1 VTGRRFVR
9 WPDLF
14 RSPVGVVAALMV
26 ASVLVLALIGPP
38 LWGHAAAKIDV
49 SAASQGSTAAHPLGT
64 DVLGRDIL
72 DRTLVAARLSVF
84 LAVLASLLGAGVG
97 IPIGVLPSLVGRRL
111 GRLITSAISLAVAF
125 PTLLLAI
132 FVASIVGLGA
142 RGAVIGIAAAVA
154 PYFARLSQTLAASVA
169 GADYIAAA
177 RVLGIGR
184 WRLMGRHMLP
194 NVAEPLLLTLMLTMG
209 DALLALAGLS
219 LLGVGVQ
226 PPSYDWGGMLTDGL
240 LRIYVT
246 PIVVVGPAVAIIFAA
261 LGFNLLGESLARR
274 AARRDGTVPRHV
286 PASPVALPVE
296 HHERVDEPGDDGHG
310 TVLDVRG
317 LTVAFPGGSFP
328 VRDVSI
334 RVEPGEIV
342 GIVGES
348 GSGKSLT
355 AMAIAEL
362 LPPRAQA
369 TSERRLLFGRD
380 LASLGNTSRRRLL
393 GRSLAIVYQDPMASL
408 NPALR
413 IDRQLGEVAEVHEG
427 LSRREAR
434 RRSVERLRS
443 VRIGSPERRARNY
456 PHELSGGMRQRVMIA
471 MGLMGTPQLI
481 IADEPTTALDV
492 TVQQQILKLLDD
504 IGTSTGAAAILISHD
519 IAVVSQLCQRVLV
532 MYAGRVVEELD
543 VPTLVRQ
550 PAHPYTAAL
559 LASVPTMESDRER
572 PLVSIPGRAV
582 GPFDHSPGCP
592 FAPRCP
598 AASDR
603 CRDELP
609 ELKPLESGH
618 RVACWHPNSVVPHEA
633 SAWRDESMREDAL
646 A

>member
-1 VTGRRFVR
+1 VSVRRFAR

-14 RSPVGVVAALMV
+14 RSPVGVVAAVMV
-26 ASVLVLALIGPP
+26 GGVLVLAIIAPP
-38 LWGHAAAKIDV
+38 LWSHAASKIDIA
-49 SAASQGSTAAHPLGT
+49 AASQGSTAAHPLGT

-72 DRTLVAARLSVF
+72 HRTLVATRLSVL
-84 LAVLASLLGAGVG
+84 LAVLASVLGAVVG
-97 IPIGVLPSLVGRRL
+97 IPIGVLPALLGRRL
-111 GRLITSAISLAVAF
+111 GRLITAAINLAVAF

-169 GADYIAAA
+169 GSDYIAAA
-177 RVLGIGR
+177 RVLGVGR
-184 WRLMGRHMLP
+184 LRLTVKHVLP
-194 NVAEPLLLTLMLTMG
+194 NVAEPLLLTLMLTIG

-219 LLGVGVQ
+219 FLGVGVQ
-226 PPSYDWGGMLTDGL
+226 LPSYDWGGMLTDGL
-240 LRIYVT
+240 QRIFVT

-261 LGFNLLGESLARR
+261 LGFNLLGETLARR
-274 AARRDGTVPRHV
+274 AARRDGI
-286 PASPVALPVE
+286 LP
-296 HHERVDEPGDDGHG
+296 HERPAPPVSPLPTHRERVEESGEGK
-310 TVLDVRG
+310 VLDVRG
-317 LTVAFPGGSFP
+317 LTVTFPGGSVP
-328 VRDVSI
+328 VRDVSLT
-334 RVEPGEIV
+334 VEPGEIV

-355 AMAIAEL
+355 AMAIADL
-362 LPPRAQA
+362 LPTRGHA
-369 TSERRLLFGRD
+369 TVERLALFGHEVR
-380 LASLGNTSRRRLL
+380 SLGQAGRRRLL

-413 IDRQLGEVAEVHEG
+413 VGKQLGEVAEVHEG
-427 LSRREAR
+427 LSRKQAR
-434 RRSVERLRS
+434 KRAVERLRS
-443 VRIGSPERRARNY
+443 VRIGSPERRVRNY
-456 PHELSGGMRQRVMIA
+456 PHELSGGMRQRAMIA

-504 IGTSTGAAAILISHD
+504 VGASTGAAAIVISHD
-519 IAVVSQLCQRVLV
+519 IAVVSQLCRRVLV
-532 MYAGRVVEELD
+532 MYAGRIVEELD
-543 VPTLVRQ
+543 VPTLVRG

-572 PLVSIPGRAV
+572 PLVSIPGRAL
-582 GPFDHSPGCP
+582 GPFDQSPGCP

-598 AASDR
+598 VATER
-603 CRDELP
+603 CRTDLP
-609 ELKPLESGH
+609 VLSPLADGH
-618 RVACWHPNSVVPHEA
+618 RVACWHPNEA
-633 SAWRDESMREDAL
+633 TARYGFARSGESLREDAL

>member
-1 VTGRRFVR
+1 VSSRRFAR

-14 RSPVGVVAALMV
+14 RSPVGIV
-26 ASVLVLALIGPP
+26 ASLIVGGFLVLAIVAPP
-38 LWGHAAAKIDV
+38 LWSHTASKIDI
-49 SAASQGSTAAHPLGT
+49 AAISQGSTVAHPLGT
-64 DVLGRDIL
+64 DELGRDIL
-72 DRTLVAARLSVF
+72 HRTLVATRLSVL
-84 LAVLASLLGAGVG
+84 LAVLAALLGAAVG
-97 IPIGVLPSLVGRRL
+97 IPIGVLPALVGRRL
-111 GRLITSAISLAVAF
+111 GRLITSAINLAVAF

-142 RGAVIGIAAAVA
+142 HGAVIGIAAAVA
-154 PYFARLSQTLAASVA
+154 PYFARLSQTLAASVV

-184 WRLMGRHMLP
+184 LRLAARHVLP

-226 PPSYDWGGMLTDGL
+226 PPSYDWGGMLTNGL
-240 LRIYVT
+240 QRIYVT
-246 PIVVVGPAVAIIFAA
+246 PIVVLGPAVAIILAA
-261 LGFNLLGESLARR
+261 LGFNLLGEQFAKR
-274 AARRDGTVPRHV
+274 AARRDGTLPRKQDAVLAVPM
-286 PASPVALPVE
+286 PE
-296 HHERVDEPGDDGHG
+296 HRERVDEPVDGRE

-317 LTVAFPGGSFP
+317 LTVSFPGGSVP
-328 VRDVSI
+328 VRDISI
-334 RVEPGEIV
+334 TVEPGEIV

-362 LPPRAQA
+362 LPVRAQA
-369 TSERRLLFGRD
+369 TAERRRLFGRD
-380 LASLGNTSRRRLL
+380 LRSLGAGARRRLL
-393 GRSLAIVYQDPMASL
+393 GRSLSIVYQDPMASL

-413 IDRQLGEVAEVHEG
+413 VDRQLGEVAEVHEG

-434 RRSVERLRS
+434 KRSVERLRS
-443 VRIGSPERRARNY
+443 VRIGSPERRVRNY
-456 PHELSGGMRQRVMIA
+456 PFELSGGMRQRVMIA

-504 IGTSTGAAAILISHD
+504 VGASTGAAAILISHD

-543 VPTLVRQ
+543 VPTLVRG

-572 PLVSIPGRAV
+572 PLVSIPGRAA
-582 GPFDHSPGCP
+582 GPFDRSPGCP

-598 AASDR
+598 AASAR
-603 CRDELP
+603 CSTELP
-609 ELKPLESGH
+609 VLEPLEPGH
-618 RVACWHPNSVVPHEA
+618 RVACWHPNAATPQPGSGRSNESV
-633 SAWRDESMREDAL
+633 REDAV

>member
-1 VTGRRFVR
+1 MTVRRFAR

-14 RSPVGVVAALMV
+14 RSPVGVFAGVV
-26 ASVLVLALIGPP
+26 VGGFLVLAIIAPP
-38 LWGHAAAKIDV
+38 LWSHAASKIDV
-49 SAASQGSTAAHPLGT
+49 AAASQGSSAAHLFGT
-64 DVLGRDIL
+64 DLLGRDIL
-72 DRTLVAARLSVF
+72 HRTLVATRLSVL
-84 LAVLASLLGAGVG
+84 LAVLASLLGAAVG
-97 IPIGVLPSLVGRRL
+97 IPIGVLPVFVGRRL
-111 GRLITSAISLAVAF
+111 GRLITSAVSLAVAF

-154 PYFARLSQTLAASVA
+154 PYFARLSQTLATSVA

-177 RVLGIGR
+177 RVLGIR
-184 WRLMGRHMLP
+184 PLKLAVRHVLP

-209 DALLALAGLS
+209 EALIALAGLS
-219 LLGVGVQ
+219 FLGVGVQ
-226 PPSYDWGGMLTDGL
+226 QPSYDWGGMLSDNL
-240 LRIYVT
+240 NRIFVT
-246 PIVVVGPAVAIIFAA
+246 PIVVVGPAVAIILAA
-261 LGFNLLGESLARR
+261 LGFNLLGEALARR
-274 AARRDGTVPRHV
+274 AARRDATLQRHLLAPPLVVPPEPR
-286 PASPVALPVE
+286 ARVAP
-296 HHERVDEPGDDGHG
+296 DDDARG

-317 LTVAFPGGSFP
+317 LTVAFPGGSVP

-334 RVEPGEIV
+334 TVEPGEIV

-355 AMAIAEL
+355 AMAIADL
-362 LPPRAQA
+362 LPSRAQA
-369 TSERRLLFGRD
+369 TSERRLLFGQD
-380 LASLGNTSRRRLL
+380 PGSLGTAGRRRLL

-413 IDRQLGEVAEVHEG
+413 VGRQLGEVAEVHEG

-434 RRSVERLRS
+434 RRSVDRLRS
-443 VRIGSPERRARNY
+443 VRIGSPERRVRNY
-456 PHELSGGMRQRVMIA
+456 PFELSGGMRQRVMVA

-504 IGTSTGAAAILISHD
+504 VGASTGAAAILISHD
-519 IAVVSQLCQRVLV
+519 IAVISQLCQRVLV
-532 MYAGRVVEELD
+532 MYAGRIVEELD
-543 VPTLVRQ
+543 IPTLVRQ

-559 LASVPTMESDRER
+559 LASVPTMESDRAR

-598 AASDR
+598 AATDR
-603 CRDELP
+603 CVSELP
-609 ELKPLESGH
+609 VLRTLESGH
-618 RVACWHPNSVVPHEA
+618 RVACWHPNSVAPQHR
-633 SAWRDESMREDAL
+633 SAGDAESVRKDVL
-646 A
+646 T

>member
-1 VTGRRFVR
+1 
-9 WPDLF
+9 
-14 RSPVGVVAALMV
+14 
-26 ASVLVLALIGPP
+26 
-38 LWGHAAAKIDV
+38 
-49 SAASQGSTAAHPLGT
+49 
-64 DVLGRDIL
+64 
-72 DRTLVAARLSVF
+72 
-84 LAVLASLLGAGVG
+84 
-97 IPIGVLPSLVGRRL
+97 
-111 GRLITSAISLAVAF
+111 
-125 PTLLLAI
+125 
-132 FVASIVGLGA
+132 
-142 RGAVIGIAAAVA
+142 
-154 PYFARLSQTLAASVA
+154 
-169 GADYIAAA
+169 
-177 RVLGIGR
+177 
-184 WRLMGRHMLP
+184 
-194 NVAEPLLLTLMLTMG
+194 
-209 DALLALAGLS
+209 
-219 LLGVGVQ
+219 
-226 PPSYDWGGMLTDGL
+226 
-240 LRIYVT
+240 
-246 PIVVVGPAVAIIFAA
+246 VAIIFAA

-274 AARRDGTVPRHV
+274 AARRDGTLPRHL
-286 PASPVALPVE
+286 PAAPVVLPPE
-296 HHERVDEPGDDGHG
+296 QHELAGAPDEDGEG
-310 TVLDVRG
+310 KVLDVRG

-334 RVEPGEIV
+334 AIEPGEIV

-355 AMAIAEL
+355 AMAIADL
-362 LPPRAQA
+362 LPARAQM
-369 TSERRLLFGRD
+369 TSTRRLLFGSD
-380 LASLGNTSRRRLL
+380 VGSLGQKGRRRLL

-413 IDRQLGEVAEVHEG
+413 VGRQLGEVAEVHEG

-443 VRIGSPERRARNY
+443 VRIGSPERRIRNY

-504 IGTSTGAAAILISHD
+504 VGASTGAAAILISHD

-532 MYAGRVVEELD
+532 MYAGRVVEELN

-550 PAHPYTAAL
+550 PAHPYSAAL

-582 GPFDHSPGCP
+582 GPFDQSPGCP

-598 AASDR
+598 AASSR
-603 CRDELP
+603 CRTELP
-609 ELKPLESGH
+609 VLTPLADGH
-618 RVACWHPNSVVPHEA
+618 RVACWHPNSVAPQDG
-633 SAWRDESMREDAL
+633 SSRREDAV

>member
-1 VTGRRFVR
+1 VTARRFVR

-26 ASVLVLALIGPP
+26 ATILVLALIGPP
-38 LWGHAAAKIDV
+38 IWGHAAAKIDI
-49 SAASQGSTAAHPLGT
+49 SAVSQGSTSAHPLGT
-64 DVLGRDIL
+64 DALGRDIL
-72 DRTLVAARLSVF
+72 RRTLVAARLSVF
-84 LAVLASLLGAGVG
+84 LAILATLIGAGVG
-97 IPIGVLPSLVGRRL
+97 IPIGVLPALVGRRL

-177 RVLGIGR
+177 RVLGVGR
-184 WRLMGRHMLP
+184 LRLMGRHMLP

-226 PPSYDWGGMLTDGL
+226 PPSYDWGGMLTEGIP
-240 LRIYVT
+240 RIYVT

-274 AARRDGTVPRHV
+274 AARRDGTLPRR
-286 PASPVALPVE
+286 ASEPVVLPTEQHGSVAEPVE
-296 HHERVDEPGDDGHG
+296 DGRP
-310 TVLDVRG
+310 TVLDIRG
-317 LTVAFPGGSFP
+317 LTVAFPGGSMP

-334 RVEPGEIV
+334 TVEPGEIV

-362 LPPRAQA
+362 LPARAQA
-369 TSERRLLFGRD
+369 TSERRLLFGQD
-380 LASLGNTSRRRLL
+380 VGSLGNTGRRRLL

-413 IDRQLGEVAEVHEG
+413 VDRQLGEVAEVHEG

-492 TVQQQILKLLDD
+492 TVQQQIIKLLDD
-504 IGTSTGAAAILISHD
+504 IGTSTGAAAIFISHD
-519 IAVVSQLCQRVLV
+519 IAVISQICQRVLV

-543 VPTLVRQ
+543 VSTLVRQ

-572 PLVSIPGRAV
+572 PLVSIPGRAA
-582 GPFDHSPGCP
+582 GPFDNSPGCP

-603 CRDELP
+603 CRSELP
-609 ELKPLESGH
+609 VLMPLADGH
-618 RVACWHPNSVVPHEA
+618 RVACWHPNSVLPEGGSGRHDQ
-633 SAWRDESMREDAL
+633 SRREDAL

>member
-1 VTGRRFVR
+1 MSGRRFVR

-14 RSPVGVVAALMV
+14 RSPVGVVAALIV
-26 ASVLVLALIGPP
+26 GGFLLLAIMAPP
-38 LWGHAAAKIDV
+38 LWSHAASKIDI
-49 SAASQGSTAAHPLGT
+49 AAVSQGSTAAHPLGT
-64 DVLGRDIL
+64 DALGRDIL
-72 DRTLVAARLSVF
+72 HRTLVATRLSVL
-84 LAVLASLLGAGVG
+84 LAVLAGVLGAAVG
-97 IPIGVLPSLVGRRL
+97 IPIGVLPALVGRRL
-111 GRLITSAISLAVAF
+111 GRLITSAINLAVAF

-184 WRLMGRHMLP
+184 LRLTARHVLP
-194 NVAEPLLLTLMLTMG
+194 NVAEPLLLTLMLTIG

-219 LLGVGVQ
+219 LLGVGIQ
-226 PPSYDWGGMLTDGL
+226 PPSYDWGGMLTEGL
-240 LRIYVT
+240 GRIYVT
-246 PIVVVGPAVAIIFAA
+246 PIVVLGPAVAIILAS
-261 LGFNLLGESLARR
+261 LGFNLLGETFAKR
-274 AARRDGTVPRHV
+274 AARRDGAFPRKQDVLPAVPV
-286 PASPVALPVE
+286 PERRELVEEPV
-296 HHERVDEPGDDGHG
+296 DGG
-310 TVLDVRG
+310 RETVLDVRG
-317 LTVAFPGGSFP
+317 LTVSFPGGSVP
-328 VRDVSI
+328 VRDISI
-334 RVEPGEIV
+334 TVEPGEIV

-362 LPPRAQA
+362 LPARAQA
-369 TSERRLLFGRD
+369 TAERRRLFGRD
-380 LASLGNTSRRRLL
+380 LRSLGAGARRRLM

-413 IDRQLGEVAEVHEG
+413 VGRQLGEVAEVHEG

-443 VRIGSPERRARNY
+443 VRIGSPERRVRNY
-456 PHELSGGMRQRVMIA
+456 PFELSGGMRQRVMIA

-504 IGTSTGAAAILISHD
+504 VGTSTGAAAILISHD

-543 VPTLVRQ
+543 VPTLVRG
-550 PAHPYTAAL
+550 PAHPYTVAL
-559 LASVPTMESDRER
+559 LASVPTMESDRKQ
-572 PLVSIPGRAV
+572 PLVSIPGRAA
-582 GPFDHSPGCP
+582 GPFDRSPGCP

-598 AASDR
+598 AASAR
-603 CRDELP
+603 CSSELP
-609 ELKPLESGH
+609 VLEPLASGH
-618 RVACWHPNSVVPHEA
+618 RVACWHPNAATPPAGSGRNEA
-633 SAWRDESMREDAL
+633 VREDAL

>member
-1 VTGRRFVR
+1 VSVRRFVR

-14 RSPVGVVAALMV
+14 RSPVGVVAGLV
-26 ASVLVLALIGPP
+26 LGGFLVLAIIAPP
-38 LWGHAAAKIDV
+38 LWSHAASKIDV
-49 SAASQGSTAAHPLGT
+49 AAASQGSSAAHLLGT
-64 DVLGRDIL
+64 DLLGRDIL
-72 DRTLVAARLSVF
+72 HRTLVATRLSVL
-84 LAVLASLLGAGVG
+84 LAVLASLLGASVG
-97 IPIGVLPSLVGRRL
+97 IPSGVLPVFLGRRL

-125 PTLLLAI
+125 PTLLVAI

-184 WRLMGRHMLP
+184 LKLAVRHVLP

-209 DALLALAGLS
+209 EALLALAGLS
-219 LLGVGVQ
+219 FLGVGVQ
-226 PPSYDWGGMLTDGL
+226 QPSYDWGGMLTDNL
-240 LRIYVT
+240 NRIFIT
-246 PIVVVGPAVAIIFAA
+246 PIVVVGPAVAIILAA
-261 LGFNLLGESLARR
+261 LGFNLLGEALARR
-274 AARRDGTVPRHV
+274 AARRNGTLQRHLPAPHVVLPPEPR
-286 PASPVALPVE
+286 
-296 HHERVDEPGDDGHG
+296 ERVAPDDDARG

-317 LTVAFPGGSFP
+317 LTVAFPGGSVP

-334 RVEPGEIV
+334 AVEPGEIV

-362 LPPRAQA
+362 LPSRAQA
-369 TSERRLLFGRD
+369 TSERRLLFGQD
-380 LASLGNTSRRRLL
+380 PGSLGAAGRRRLL

-413 IDRQLGEVAEVHEG
+413 VGRQLDEVAEVHEG

-434 RRSVERLRS
+434 RRSVDRLRS
-443 VRIGSPERRARNY
+443 VRIGSPERRVRNY
-456 PHELSGGMRQRVMIA
+456 PFELSGGMRQRVMIA

-492 TVQQQILKLLDD
+492 SVQQQILKLLDD
-504 IGTSTGAAAILISHD
+504 AGASTGAAAILISHD

-532 MYAGRVVEELD
+532 MYAGRIVEELD
-543 VPTLVRQ
+543 VATLVRQ

-572 PLVSIPGRAV
+572 SLVSIPGRAV

-592 FAPRCP
+592 FEPRCP
-598 AASDR
+598 AGTDR
-603 CRDELP
+603 CASELP
-609 ELKPLESGH
+609 VLRTLESDH
-618 RVACWHPNSVVPHEA
+618 RVACWHPNSVAPQHG
-633 SAWRDESMREDAL
+633 SARDDKSAHKDVL